1 MDAKIFENIGKS
13 TDALRLKAKAAR
25 KKDLVV
31 GVPLLVVGILLF
43 ILRLFCDAL
52 HEGVGGTVVFI
63 FAIIFIVVGTI
74 FLVMASFKLRN
85 FRKTVLSALKAE
97 VNRELYT
104 DVQILD
110 GSGFSLD
117 MVLTPG
123 FFARPDRFFSSGY
136 VSGKRNGIFFEYS
149 DFDLQK
155 RHESTDSRGNTTVT
169 YTSYSKGRMFH
180 LRFEREFK
188 QTLMVV
194 ERSMLGTPRGR
205 GLKKVETEF
214 LEFNKKFA
222 VYCSDDQF
230 VFYILTPQVQ
240 EKLLAMEKSN
250 NGKFYFALIDDEIY
264 LAIDNNGNFVVPS
277 IDATMTPEEAL
288 RIASQFA
295 MPAIIV
301 DELSLDKSK
310 YQKDAGTRV

>member
-1 MDAKIFENIGKS
+1 MDAKIFEDIGKKM
-13 TDALRLKAKAAR
+13 DGLRLKANAAR
-25 KKDLVV
+25 KKDLLIGTPV
-31 GVPLLVVGILLF
+31 LVFGIILF

-52 HEGVGGTVVFI
+52 NEGVAGIIVFI
-63 FAIIFIVVGTI
+63 FAILFLVVGTI
-74 FLVMASFKLRN
+74 FLVMASLKLKN
-85 FRKTVLSALKAE
+85 FRKTVLSALKGE
-97 VNRELYT
+97 VNKELYT
-104 DVQILD
+104 DVQVLD
-110 GSGFSLD
+110 GNGFPLD

-155 RHESTDSRGNTTVT
+155 RHESTDSQGNRTVT

-188 QTLMVV
+188 ETLMVV
-194 ERSMLGTPRGR
+194 ERSFLGTPRGR

-222 VYCSDDQF
+222 VYSSDDQF
-230 VFYILTPQVQ
+230 VFYILTPQAQ
-240 EKLLAMEKSN
+240 EKLLALEKSN

-264 LAIDNNGNFVVPS
+264 LAIDNNGNFPTPS

-295 MPAIIV
+295 LPAIIV

-310 YQKDAGTRV
+310 YQKDAGTCV